1 MQKINAGLALT
12 PSGWVDNLSLT
23 IGEDGRISEITE
35 LEPGAT
41 IDVGVLLPANANLH
55 SHAFQRAMAGLTE
68 RRGPDKSDSFW
79 TWRKL
84 MYQFL
89 DALNPDQVEA
99 IAAFVQMEMLEAG
112 YASVGE
118 FHYVHHQTAGRPYDD
133 IAELSNRIF
142 AAAGKTGIGL
152 THLPVLYQQGG
163 CDGRP
168 LEGGQQRFGNSA
180 EAYQQLWDKSAS
192 AIRALPDDTVLGVA
206 GHSLRAVSPESLEF
220 AISLAGDGPFHIH
233 VAEQV
238 AEVEEIL
245 AAWNARPIEWLLKNH
260 ELGKNWCLI
269 HCTQMAPDET
279 RGLAKT
285 GAVVGLCPITES
297 SLGDGIFDG
306 MNYLDAVGKIG
317 IGSDSNIRISVSE
330 ELRTLEYSQRLRD
343 RGRAMFATSQK
354 STGRRLYEATVA
366 GSVQAIA
373 RDAGSIEV
381 GKLVD
386 LVALDA
392 NSIHLANRSGDE
404 ILDSWIFAANDELV
418 TDVWSAG
425 RHVVREGK
433 HKHHEAIT
441 QAYRKVLGQL
451 VDAL

>member
-1 MQKINAGLALT
+1 MQKINAGQVLT
-12 PSGWVDNLSLT
+12 PTGWVENRTIT
-23 IGEDGRISEITE
+23 IGANGRISGISKMER
-35 LEPGAT
+35 GAKT
-41 IDVGVLLPANANLH
+41 DADVLLPAGANLH

-79 TWRKL
+79 TWRNL

-89 DALNPDQVEA
+89 DALNPDQVET

-118 FHYVHHQTAGRPYDD
+118 FHYVHHQTGGRAYDD
-133 IAELSNRIF
+133 LAELSNRII
-142 AAAGKTGIGL
+142 AAADHTGIGL

-168 LEGGQQRFGNSA
+168 LEGGQQRFGNTA
-180 EAYQQLWDKSAS
+180 DAYQKLWDKSANTIGS
-192 AIRALPDDTVLGVA
+192 LPEDCVIGVA
-206 GHSLRAVSPESLEF
+206 AHSLRAVSPESLDF
-220 AISLAGDGPFHIH
+220 AISLAGDAPFHIH

-245 AAWNARPIEWLLKNH
+245 AAWNARPIEWLLANQSVS
-260 ELGKNWCLI
+260 KNWCLI
-269 HCTQMAPDET
+269 HCTQMLPEET
-279 RGLAKT
+279 RGLTKT
-285 GAVVGLCPITES
+285 GAVAGLCPITES

-306 MNYLDAVGKIG
+306 LNYLDSGGRIG
-317 IGSDSNIRISVSE
+317 VGSDSNIRISVSE

-343 RGRAMFATSQK
+343 RGRAMFADSQK
-354 STGRRLYEATVA
+354 STGRRIYDETVA

-373 RDAGSIEV
+373 RDAGSIET
-381 GKLVD
+381 GKLGD
-386 LVALDA
+386 MVALDG
-392 NSIHLANRSGDE
+392 NSIHLANRSQDE

-425 RHVVREGK
+425 RHVVKDGK
-433 HKHHEAIT
+433 HKQHDTIT
-441 QAYRKVLGQL
+441 QSYRKVLGQL